1 MRFNEQMVKFL
12 EEVCYDRDMDYMND
26 PRPTMKSRLDEAKEV
41 YKKFCKK
48 SHIEPDVN
56 VLTL

>member
-1 MRFNEQMVKFL
+1 MSFKEQMVKFL

-26 PRPTMKSRLDEAKEV
+26 PRIQMKNRLDEAKKIYEE
-41 YKKFCKK
+41 FCKK
-48 SHIEPDVN
+48 NHIEPDEN

>member
-1 MRFNEQMVKFL
+1 MRFNEQMAKFL
-12 EEVCYDRDMDYMND
+12 EEVCYDRDMDYMDD
-26 PRPTMKSRLDEAKEV
+26 PRLPMKTRLDEAKKI
-41 YKKFCKK
+41 YQKFCKK